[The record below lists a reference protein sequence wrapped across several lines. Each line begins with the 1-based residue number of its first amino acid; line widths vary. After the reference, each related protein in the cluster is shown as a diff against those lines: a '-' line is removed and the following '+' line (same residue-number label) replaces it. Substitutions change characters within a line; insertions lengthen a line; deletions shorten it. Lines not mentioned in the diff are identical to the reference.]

1 MRFLLMFFVVD
12 IIGDV
17 MRSSKVNRRLVVL
30 TISSV
35 LKVLLWLPEGSRVC
49 GTLLACMLGDHLI
62 D

>member
-1 MRFLLMFFVVD
+1 MRFLLMYFIVD

-35 LKVLLWLPEGSRVC
+35 LKVLLWLPEGSCVC
-49 GTLLACMLGDHLI
+49 GTLLACMLVDHLI

>member
-1 MRFLLMFFVVD
+1 MYFIVD

-35 LKVLLWLPEGSRVC
+35 LKVLLRLSEGSRVC
-49 GTLLACMLGDHLI
+49 GTLLARMLVDHLI